1 MRWCLLV
8 FHSVPDQ
15 RADTFSHLA
24 RTKCSLRPA
33 PRLSSHRV
41 FKWWAPLRLLTGRP
55 MPAIYRPTF
64 CQRTSDSPKWNRWQ
78 WRGASL
84 GVRAAKGLTTLVS
97 FPGWLAKN
105 CHRWVGWVTRFLVIT
120 DKELN
125 RTHRVY
131 SRKRESRFIKW

>member
-1 MRWCLLV
+1 MGQCLVVFSVLDRGADIVLHLV
-8 FHSVPDQ
+8 GAEANPVLHPGYPI
-15 RADTFSHLA
+15 TG
-24 RTKCSLRPA
+24 
-33 PRLSSHRV
+33 V